1 MCRPRPCPLLT
12 SSTQPAAAAARSP
25 LLQVEEFFRWPLA
38 KVMEVV
44 AGSTQYKPNCSL
56 VVIDF
61 LVRHGAITPD
71 MPGYLDVVAGLR
83 AGDAGGR

>member
-1 MCRPRPCPLLT
+1 VLSL
-12 SSTQPAAAAARSP
+12 SAAAAL

-44 AGSTQYKPNCSL
+44 AGSTQYKPNCNL

-71 MPGYLDVVAGLR
+71 MPGYLDVVRGLR
-83 AGDAGGR
+83 AGDGAGR